1 MTIKPYEELTIQ
13 DNFIFQKVMR
23 NKRICKQTIER
34 LLDIDIKDIS
44 YPEEEKSIDIRLDS
58 KSIRMD
64 VYVNDDKGTVFNIEM
79 QTSKDMEELVKRT
92 RYYQALIDIDL
103 LEKGQS
109 YSELNDTYIIF
120 ICTFGVFTGNR
131 HKYSFK
137 NLCIEEQGLSLDD
150 GTTKL
155 FLSTKGTADDISKP
169 LKYFLDYIDG
179 KEPADELMQEI
190 DNEVDTIKRCD
201 EWRRDYM
208 TLAFEMDRKFA
219 EGKAEGLAEGKAE
232 GLAEGLAE
240 GKAEGKAEAVINLM
254 ETMNITAEQ
263 AMKALKIPD
272 ADFAKYLSLL

>member
-109 YSELNDTYIIF
+109 YSALNDTYIIF

-155 FLSTKGTADDISKP
+155 FLSTKGTADDVSKP

-232 GLAEGLAE
+232 GLAEG
-240 GKAEGKAEAVINLM
+240 KTEGKAEAVKNLM

>member
-109 YSELNDTYIIF
+109 YSALNDTYIIF

-137 NLCIEEQGLSLDD
+137 NLCIEEQGLSLED

>member
-109 YSELNDTYIIF
+109 YSALNDTYIIF

-232 GLAEGLAE
+232 GLVE
-240 GKAEGKAEAVINLM
+240 GKTKGKAEAVINLM

-272 ADFAKYLSLL
+272 VDFAKYLSLL

>member
-109 YSELNDTYIIF
+109 YSALNDTYIIF

-179 KEPADELMQEI
+179 KEPADKLMQEI

-232 GLAEGLAE
+232 GLVE

>member
-58 KSIRMD
+58 NSIRMD

-109 YSELNDTYIIF
+109 YSALNDTYIIF

-232 GLAEGLAE
+232 GLAEG
-240 GKAEGKAEAVINLM
+240 KAEGKAEAVINLM

>member
-1 MTIKPYEELTIQ
+1 MTIK
-13 DNFIFQKVMR
+13 
-23 NKRICKQTIER
+23 
-34 LLDIDIKDIS
+34 
-44 YPEEEKSIDIRLDS
+44 
-58 KSIRMD
+58 
-64 VYVNDDKGTVFNIEM
+64 
-79 QTSKDMEELVKRT
+79 
-92 RYYQALIDIDL
+92 
-103 LEKGQS
+103 
-109 YSELNDTYIIF
+109 
-120 ICTFGVFTGNR
+120 
-131 HKYSFK
+131 
-137 NLCIEEQGLSLDD
+137 EQSLDD

-219 EGKAEGLAEGKAE
+219 EGKAEG
-232 GLAEGLAE
+232 
-240 GKAEGKAEAVINLM
+240 KAEAVINLM

>member
-109 YSELNDTYIIF
+109 YSALNDTYIIF

>member
-109 YSELNDTYIIF
+109 YSALNDTYIIF

-208 TLAFEMDRKFA
+208 TLAFEMDKKFA
-219 EGKAEGLAEGKAE
+219 EGKAEGLAEGK
-232 GLAEGLAE
+232 AEGLAE

>member
-109 YSELNDTYIIF
+109 YSALNDTYIIF
-120 ICTFGVFTGNR
+120 ICIFGVFTGNR

>member
-109 YSELNDTYIIF
+109 YSALNDTYIIF

-179 KEPADELMQEI
+179 KEPADKLMQEI

>member
-1 MTIKPYEELTIQ
+1 MPIKPYEELTIQ

-64 VYVNDDKGTVFNIEM
+64 VYVNDDKGTVFNIEI

-109 YSELNDTYIIF
+109 YSALNDTYIIF

-232 GLAEGLAE
+232 GLDE

>member
-23 NKRICKQTIER
+23 NKRICKKTIER

-44 YPEEEKSIDIRLDS
+44 YLEEEKSIDIRLDS

-109 YSELNDTYIIF
+109 YSALNDTYIIF

-232 GLAEGLAE
+232 GLAEG
-240 GKAEGKAEAVINLM
+240 KAEGKAEAVINLM

>member
-109 YSELNDTYIIF
+109 YSALNDTYIIF

-190 DNEVDTIKRCD
+190 DNEVDTIKCCD

-219 EGKAEGLAEGKAE
+219 EGKAEGLAEGK
-232 GLAEGLAE
+232 AEGLAE

>member
-109 YSELNDTYIIF
+109 YSALNDTYIIF

-240 GKAEGKAEAVINLM
+240 GKAEGKAEAVKNLM

-272 ADFAKYLSLL
+272 VDFAKYLSLL

>member
-1 MTIKPYEELTIQ
+1 MPIKPYEELTIQ

-109 YSELNDTYIIF
+109 YSALNDTYIIF

-232 GLAEGLAE
+232 GLAEG
-240 GKAEGKAEAVINLM
+240 KAEGKAEAVINLM

-272 ADFAKYLSLL
+272 VDFAKYLSLL

>member
-34 LLDIDIKDIS
+34 LLDIDIKDIC

-109 YSELNDTYIIF
+109 YSALNDTYIIF

-240 GKAEGKAEAVINLM
+240 GKAEGKAEAVKNLM

-272 ADFAKYLSLL
+272 VDFAKYLSLL

>member
-23 NKRICKQTIER
+23 NKRICKKTIER

-109 YSELNDTYIIF
+109 YSALNDTYIIF

-232 GLAEGLAE
+232 GLAEG
-240 GKAEGKAEAVINLM
+240 KAEGKAEAVINLM

>member
-79 QTSKDMEELVKRT
+79 QTSKGMEELVKRT

-155 FLSTKGTADDISKP
+155 FLSTKGTADDVSKP

-179 KEPADELMQEI
+179 KEPADELMQKI

-201 EWRRDYM
+201 EWRREYM

-232 GLAEGLAE
+232 GLAEGKAEGLAE
-240 GKAEGKAEAVINLM
+240 GKAEDVKNLM

-263 AMKALKIPD
+263 SMKALKIPD
-272 ADFAKYLSLL
+272 VDFAKYLSLL